1 MDFSQISLQFKLMAI
16 FILAVFYAIYY
27 GKMIIQKKKGI
38 TTNQIGKRK
47 EKKLHTVETLMSI
60 ATVSVVIIQLLS
72 IFFDLSFMP
81 TSARFTGFCIAGI
94 GDIFFL
100 ISVIQMKNSWRAG
113 IPEKDKTKLV
123 TNGIYKF
130 SRNPAFVG
138 FDFMYIGILLMYFNV
153 LTLIFSLFCIVM
165 LHLQILQEE
174 KYMADTFAEE
184 YLNYKKKVFRYL
196 GRKHGRK

>member
-1 MDFSQISLQFKLMAI
+1 MNFSENNLPFKLMAI
-16 FILAVFYAIYY
+16 FILAVFYAIYF

-38 TTNQIGKRK
+38 TTHQIGKRK

-60 ATVSVVIIQLLS
+60 ATFSVVIIQLLS
-72 IFFDLSFMP
+72 IFFDWNIMP
-81 TSARFTGFCIAGI
+81 FGARFTGFCIAGI

-100 ISVIQMKNSWRAG
+100 ISVTYMKDSWRAG

-123 TNGIYKF
+123 TDGIYKF

-138 FDFMYIGILLMYFNV
+138 FDFMYIGILLMFFNIG
-153 LTLIFSLFCIVM
+153 TLLFSLFSIMM

-174 KYMADTFAEE
+174 KYMAKTFGEE
-184 YLNYKKKVFRYL
+184 YLEYKEKVFRYI
-196 GRKHGRK
+196 GRR